1 MKYFILEGNMK
12 PDVPQGPEF
21 KKILD
26 AHHEFMVPYFEAG
39 KILTSGPKTGG
50 RGGVIL
56 LRLEDDEK
64 VEDFIAKDPFAQSG
78 IQEYR
83 ITEFKVF
90 QIQEYAKGWTEVE
103 DPNV

>member
-1 MKYFILEGNMK
+1 MK
-12 PDVPQGPEF
+12 PEIPQGPEF

-26 AHHEFMVPYFEAG
+26 AHHAFMVPYFESG

-56 LRLEDDEK
+56 LRPEDDET
-64 VEDFIAKDPFAQSG
+64 VEDFIAADPFAQSG

-83 ITEFKVF
+83 ITEFSVY
-90 QIQEYAKGWTEVE
+90 QIQEYAKGWTE
-103 DPNV
+103 